1 MEDILAIALILVG
14 VAAATLV
21 VLYLVKKYK
30 AYRIREAE
38 EAEAER
44 KRQIEATR
52 KWREG
57 LRNRSEPISVTP
69 PTPQRPT
76 SIVTS
81 TTRPSYAPSTTQSV
95 QEYDGFMDGAM
106 TAMVINTL
114 INSNKD
120 SISGVV
126 TRTEDSDGRV
136 SISMTDSEDRVS
148 SSSFSSSSDSWSS
161 SSDSG
166 PSSDW

>member
-1 MEDILAIALILVG
+1 MEDIIAIALILVG
-14 VAAATLV
+14 VASAILAIF
-21 VLYLVKKYK
+21 YLVKKYN
-30 AYRIREAE
+30 AYRVREAE
-38 EAEAER
+38 EAMAER
-44 KRQIEATR
+44 QRQIEATR
-52 KWREG
+52 KWRES
-57 LRNRSEPISVTP
+57 LRAKPTP
-69 PTPQRPT
+69 PPSPTRPT
-76 SIVTS
+76 PYTSNVTK
-81 TTRPSYAPSTTQSV
+81 PSYAPSPTQSI
-95 QEYDGFMDGAM
+95 QQDDSFMDGMM
-106 TAMVINTL
+106 TALVINTL
-114 INSNKD
+114 MNSNKD